1 MLAAGTGIAPMIP
14 VIKNILHN
22 EEDETFVSL
31 FYACKTYQDILCKKQ
46 LDEWQQFWN
55 FKCLYVLSQQVGIYF
70 SLSMFKEDI
79 AAGSTA
85 TIFIGSV
92 CILVC

>member
-55 FKCLYVLSQQVGIYF
+55 FKCLYVSESGGYIFFLRRC
-70 SLSMFKEDI
+70 LKEDI

-85 TIFIGSV
+85 TIFFGSL